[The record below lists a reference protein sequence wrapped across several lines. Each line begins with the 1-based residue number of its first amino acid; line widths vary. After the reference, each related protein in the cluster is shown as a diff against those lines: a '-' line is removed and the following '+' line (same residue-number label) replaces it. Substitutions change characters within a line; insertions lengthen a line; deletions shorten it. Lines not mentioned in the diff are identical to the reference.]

1 MSVKSPKTT
10 ADQGPSPEL
19 SNPLL
24 RSFVSLALVLHLLCV
39 AFVYSA
45 NVNPS
50 QLQVRLAGIFAPYTQ
65 LLHLDP
71 GGVRLQ
77 LTDGSQDSDDHLILV
92 LPKRSDGTIDED
104 AAVRLPDTENRFSL
118 ARRRLLAL
126 TSDVAAYGEGRED
139 LAALI
144 AQSIGENVMQH
155 QQLEHVVVRVVRQG
169 TEPLYDDMEPDER
182 SSDFTAYEAEVWR
195 DEDGVIRTQKRA
207 VGLGAA
213 PTSQGAGS

>member
-1 MSVKSPKTT
+1 MSAKSPTT
-10 ADQGPSPEL
+10 ADEGTSREL
-19 SNPLL
+19 RNPLL
-24 RSFVSLALVLHLLCV
+24 RSFVSLAIVLHLLCV
-39 AFVYSA
+39 GFVYSA

-92 LPKRSDGTIDED
+92 LPKRSDGTIDEA
-104 AAVRLPDTENRFSL
+104 AAVRFPDTENRFSL

-126 TSDVAAYGEGRED
+126 TSDVAVYGEGRED
-139 LAALI
+139 LAALL
-144 AQSIGENVMQH
+144 AQSMGENVMQQ
-155 QQLEHVVVRVVRQG
+155 QQLEHVVVRVVHQG
-169 TEPLYDDMEPDER
+169 AEPLYDDSEPDER
-182 SSDFTAYEAEVWR
+182 STDYTVYEAEVWR